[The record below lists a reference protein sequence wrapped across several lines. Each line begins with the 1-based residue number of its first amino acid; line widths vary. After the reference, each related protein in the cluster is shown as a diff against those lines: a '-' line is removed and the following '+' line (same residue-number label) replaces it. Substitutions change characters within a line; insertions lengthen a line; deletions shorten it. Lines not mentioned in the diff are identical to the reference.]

1 MNIKNILILILI
13 LVAVI
18 NNSFAK
24 ENKILVK
31 VNNEI
36 ITTVDVLNEIK
47 FLSFVNK
54 DFDKIEKKQQIQIA
68 KNSLIKEK
76 IKSIELLKF
85 KQNLNLK
92 DEIFEEVAKII
103 L

>member
-1 MNIKNILILILI
+1 MNIKNISILLLL
-13 LVAVI
+13 LVTVI

-47 FLSFVNK
+47 FLSFTNIA
-54 DFDKIEKKQQIQIA
+54 FEKIEKKQQIQIA
-68 KNSLIKEK
+68 KDSLIKEK
-76 IKSIELLKF
+76 I
-85 KQNLNLK
+85 
-92 DEIFEEVAKII
+92 
-103 L
+103 